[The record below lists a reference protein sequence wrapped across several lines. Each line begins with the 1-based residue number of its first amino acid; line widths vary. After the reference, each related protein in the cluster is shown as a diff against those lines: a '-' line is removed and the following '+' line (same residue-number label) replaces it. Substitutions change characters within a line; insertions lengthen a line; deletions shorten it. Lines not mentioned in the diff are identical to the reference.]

1 MRAGCV
7 IGAILLAVIV
17 SSGAAGS
24 AGELGG
30 AWTAVQYHLAD
41 GNTHRVAGTIFFTE
55 RNWQVLFFVLDGDGQ
70 PQRGSAEGGTYTLD
84 GEELVLWHQHN
95 LSIGN
100 ELAGL
105 PASPLRMTAR
115 APEEAQSEPTRIEIE
130 GGRLTLHFPSGNR
143 MSFVRA
149 S

>member
-7 IGAILLAVIV
+7 IGSILLAVV
-17 SSGAAGS
+17 AVPGEAGAAG
-24 AGELGG
+24 ELLG
-30 AWTAVQYHLAD
+30 AWTAVEYQLAD

-55 RNWQVLFFVLDGDGQ
+55 SNWQVLFFVLDGDGN

-84 GEELVLWHQHN
+84 GEELVFWHQHN
-95 LSIGN
+95 LSIGH

-105 PASPLRMTAR
+105 EASPLRMTVR
-115 APEEAQSEPTRIEIE
+115 ASDEAQPEPTRVELL
-130 GGRLTLHFPSGNR
+130 GDRLTLLFPSGNR

-149 S
+149 P